1 MKPLLRYV
9 GALMLGASV
18 TLAAHA
24 ADTADTDGLFRLNEL
39 LSTDAEFRD
48 TWQQLL
54 EDEER
59 LPEWVTNLSGQA
71 EPMKVLMED
80 GDKYLV
86 GPLCDPAQCFQQ
98 RLYVAFGW
106 DDKDVQRAYALWV
119 QVPKGLPADK
129 SPSRHATYRWLGE
142 PDEGMQALL
151 KEQLKADPNWY

>member
-1 MKPLLRYV
+1 MNPLLRYAS
-9 GALMLGASV
+9 ALFLGASV

-24 ADTADTDGLFRLNEL
+24 ADTDGQFRLNEL
-39 LSTDAEFRD
+39 LSTDAQYRE
-48 TWQQLL
+48 TWQETLQ
-54 EDEER
+54 DEER
-59 LPEWVTNLSGQA
+59 LPEWVMNLSGQA
-71 EPMKVLMED
+71 EPMKALTED

-86 GPLCDPAQCFQQ
+86 GQLCEPAQCFHQ

-106 DDKDVQRAYALWV
+106 DKQHAYALWV
-119 QVPKGLPADK
+119 QTPKGLPTDK